1 MFFITTQMVTKNIPS
16 PIVWQLIFF
25 LGCHMSMGFSGPIDD
40 GLISTIDLTTKFGL
54 A

>member
-1 MFFITTQMVTKNIPS
+1 MNGNQKHSITNCVAID
-16 PIVWQLIFF
+16 FF
-25 LGCHMSMGFSGPIDD
+25 LGCHMSMGFSGPIND